1 MQSDELQAEQV
12 HFPARNP
19 IASRKWR
26 WSIDDDHVKRAAKTL
41 SKKKK
46 TKTSYCRKNRT
57 ELQWSH
63 WHQSVFLATTTA
75 AADDVIAQ
83 LFSLSSWMGLA
94 MVIGSWSQPSR
105 PVGLAIRPGLSL
117 SLSSQIVQPQKRVL
131 CQVLHFWSV
140 LWWARYLCQVNEIQH
155 LSELG
160 QTVGWDEFGDCF
172 NVVPKV
178 NLWTTNLVHF
188 TYEECQHR
196 MVFLTVFVV
205 HLKKLIK
212 LRQDHIINTNGWNQV
227 LEKSHQIEYLPHIF
241 VFT

>member
-1 MQSDELQAEQV
+1 MKSLASISVLGYDYGGCRWCDCTIVFPLLLDGIGDGDRFVVTAFTACWV
-12 HFPARNP
+12 GHPAR
-19 IASRKWR
+19 
-26 WSIDDDHVKRAAKTL
+26 
-41 SKKKK
+41 
-46 TKTSYCRKNRT
+46 
-57 ELQWSH
+57 
-63 WHQSVFLATTTA
+63 
-75 AADDVIAQ
+75 
-83 LFSLSSWMGLA
+83 
-94 MVIGSWSQPSR
+94 
-105 PVGLAIRPGLSL
+105 SL

-178 NLWTTNLVHF
+178 NLWKTVNTVNLVHF

-205 HLKKLIK
+205 HLK
-212 LRQDHIINTNGWNQV
+212 NQFKWMESSFRKISSNLV
-227 LEKSHQIEYLPHIF
+227 FTPFYIF

>member
-178 NLWTTNLVHF
+178 NLWKTVNTVNLVHF

-205 HLKKLIK
+205 HPKKQFK
-212 LRQDHIINTNGWNQV
+212 WMESSLRKISSNLVFTPF
-227 LEKSHQIEYLPHIF
+227 YIF